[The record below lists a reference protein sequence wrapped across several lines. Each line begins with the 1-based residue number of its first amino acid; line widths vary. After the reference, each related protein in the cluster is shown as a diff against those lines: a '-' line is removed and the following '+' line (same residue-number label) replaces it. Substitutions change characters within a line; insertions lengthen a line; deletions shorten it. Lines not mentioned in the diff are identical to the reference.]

1 MISGTQ
7 EAHKALEALIT
18 KALSTGK
25 PRAGRITISY
35 AELMPTFGA
44 PQTLANDLVVTIQ
57 VNWETVEN
65 EE

>member
-35 AELMPTFGA
+35 ADLMPTFGA
-44 PQTLANDLVVTIQ
+44 PQTLANDLIITIQ
-57 VNWETVEN
+57 VGWESSAN
-65 EE
+65 E